1 MDSAKGGRSMQDDL
15 PLSDGALNMER
26 ADRESISVGA
36 WKKRDGLFLLAA
48 LGCAGWY
55 ALDHLRAFW
64 FGACY
69 HPPGVGLTLTQW
81 IIVILSLFTA
91 KREKRLRVT
100 LGGAF
105 LLMAALGLGACYS
118 LYADDAL
125 RLMNLPVTYLS
136 TALSLFSLAGVAVPS
151 PLTAAG
157 LMAGC
162 RRFFPAFARYVGIPV
177 RALKTRL
184 GRKDKRLNGVGA
196 GILLGLPAMGV
207 ALWLLTSADGIF
219 QSILE
224 KAANWLGNLDVSV
237 ALRLILTAIITLLL
251 FSFLYATTQ
260 PGQENKPSAPC
271 SANAVTYA
279 TVLGMLAAVYALF
292 VYVQFRYLFG
302 GGDAA
307 AVNGGYAAYAR
318 SGFFQ
323 LVLLALLTLTL
334 ILPALILCPG
344 SKPLRALCAAL
355 ALLTGIIDFSAF
367 FRMRLYIEA
376 YGYTLL
382 RVVTLW
388 GVGMIALALLGV
400 IVKSIRPGI
409 HICPALTVLALT
421 TWLILNLSNPAAFIA
436 RRNLNASKLINA
448 ADLRYVISLSPDAL
462 PELDRIED
470 DSLRSAAWAVAR
482 DVYGENQPA
491 AYDWSLGWL
500 NTKNFPPEE

>member
-1 MDSAKGGRSMQDDL
+1 MQDDL

-26 ADRESISVGA
+26 ADRESVSAGT
-36 WKKRDGLFLLAA
+36 WKKRDGLILLAA

-55 ALDHLRAFW
+55 AMDHLRVFW

-81 IIVILSLFTA
+81 IIVLLTLFTA

-100 LGGAF
+100 FGGVF
-105 LLMAALGLGACYS
+105 LLMAALGLGACYG

-136 TALSLFSLAGVAVPS
+136 TALSLFSLAGVMGPS

-162 RRFFPAFARYVGIPV
+162 RRFFPAFARYAGIPV

-184 GRKDKRLNGVGA
+184 TRRDKWLNGVGA
-196 GILLGLPAMGV
+196 GILLGLPAVGV
-207 ALWLLTSADGIF
+207 ALWLLTSADGMF
-219 QSILE
+219 QAILE
-224 KAANWLGNLDVSV
+224 KAANWLGNLDISV
-237 ALRLILTAIITLLL
+237 AFRLILMAIITLLL
-251 FSFLYATTQ
+251 FSFLFSTTKSV
-260 PGQENKPSAPC
+260 QENGITVRRT
-271 SANAVTYA
+271 ANAVTYA
-279 TVLGMLAAVYALF
+279 TVLGMLTAVYALF

-302 GGDAA
+302 GGDTA

-323 LVLLALLTLTL
+323 LVLLALLTLAL
-334 ILPALILCPG
+334 ILPALILCAD

-355 ALLTGIIDFSAF
+355 ALLTGVIDYSAF

-382 RVVTLW
+382 RVVTMW
-388 GVGMIALALLGV
+388 GVGMIGLALLGV

-409 HICPALTVLALT
+409 QICPALTVLTLT
-421 TWLILNLSNPAAFIA
+421 TWLILNLSNPSAFIA
-436 RRNLNASKLINA
+436 RRNLTVFHKTSAQ
-448 ADLRYVISLSPDAL
+448 DLRYIVSLSPDAL
-462 PELDRIED
+462 PELDQIDDPGIRNDAWRI
-470 DSLRSAAWAVAR
+470 AR
-482 DVYGENQPA
+482 DVYGEAHPA
-491 AYDWSLGWL
+491 LYDWSLGWL
-500 NTKNFPPEE
+500 NVSQLSNNHEGGIP